1 MWRIVSLAGTE
12 RYFQWDVDGG
22 DNYLAYK
29 VSGRSEDSEEFAL
42 IGPFFK
48 DPASAAEAAAIDAL
62 VDVQFAAALRH
73 CTTPAFK
80 QVCRDSLAILLY
92 HKAWLTSTCSFLV
105 AAPFMDPT
113 HDYLRERVFVGYEGD
128 PDCPVGR
135 RARGVPEHLR
145 SRMALE
151 KQVRHFVSCSCAHNV
166 KHTRTARAL
175 NRPRARSPC
184 HSLTHTRA
192 YAHTYTSSC
201 FSRAYLPCSSAQTA
215 SLRGAKSEARS
226 MPCPRAWTDC
236 SQSSTNM
243 GSAWHSTM
251 PP

>member
-1 MWRIVSLAGTE
+1 MRRVCVVCVSCVICVSSFSLAGTE

-48 DPASAAEAAAIDAL
+48 DPASAAETAAIDAL

-80 QVCRDSLAILLY
+80 QVCRDSLAVLLF
-92 HKAWLTSTCSFLV
+92 HKDWLTSTCPFLV
-105 AAPFMDPT
+105 AAPFMDPAN
-113 HDYLRERVFVGYEGD
+113 DFLRERVFVGYEGD

-151 KQVRHFVSCSCAHNV
+151 KQVRHIAPVRVCAHNV
-166 KHTRTARAL
+166 IACTV
-175 NRPRARSPC
+175 RAREFLLRCMIRLLRVICSVAARG
-184 HSLTHTRA
+184 HAHTTHTTHTSTHARNRTRSRSRYVTLTRA
-192 YAHTYTSSC
+192 C
-201 FSRAYLPCSSAQTA
+201 AQTCTHA
-215 SLRGAKSEARS
+215 CAKA
-226 MPCPRAWTDC
+226 
-236 SQSSTNM
+236 
-243 GSAWHSTM
+243 
-251 PP
+251 